1 MCLWLIASVCTRVVS
16 SLSSRTQIKP
26 LACVTRYDLEL
37 AVEYDA
43 EISRAGGYEPVRETH
58 LSLLRCHFILKNAI
72 ILLRQA
78 RDRHREGSAQK
89 ER

>member
-1 MCLWLIASVCTRVVS
+1 M
-16 SLSSRTQIKP
+16 QIKP

-43 EISRAGGYEPVRETH
+43 EISRAGGYEPVRKTH

-72 ILLRQA
+72 ILPGQA